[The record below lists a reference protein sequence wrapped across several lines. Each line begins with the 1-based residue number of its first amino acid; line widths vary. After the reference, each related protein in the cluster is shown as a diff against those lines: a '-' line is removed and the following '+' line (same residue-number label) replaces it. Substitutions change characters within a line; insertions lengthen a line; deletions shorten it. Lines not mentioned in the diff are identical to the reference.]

1 MSKKLITPLS
11 TKYND
16 AFKYEIGVDEAGRGP
31 LMGRVYSAAVI
42 LPDDNNFEHN
52 LMKDSK
58 RFSSKKKIMEVY
70 DYIKENAI
78 AWGFHYV
85 TEERIDTI
93 NIRRAT
99 HEAMHGAIKQI
110 FDKLSNNNT
119 NINDNI
125 HLMIDGNDFTPL
137 KIENY
142 SEKEIPYVCIEGGD
156 NKFTNIAAA
165 SIIAKVERDKYI
177 EELCDSYPELEDRY
191 DLRKNKGYGTKKHLD
206 GIKEHGISA
215 FHRRTY
221 GICKNYN

>member
-1 MSKKLITPLS
+1 MSKKTIPLLS
-11 TKYND
+11 IKYND

-31 LMGRVYSAAVI
+31 LLGRVYSGAVI
-42 LPDDNNFEHN
+42 LPDDDSFQHN

-58 RFSSKKKIMEVY
+58 RFSSKKKILEVY
-70 DYIKENAI
+70 NHIKEKAI
-78 AWGFHYV
+78 AWSVKYV
-85 TEERIDTI
+85 TEERIDSI

-99 HEAMHGAIKQI
+99 HEAMHEAIKDI
-110 FDKLSNNNT
+110 FEQLSNKKIE
-119 NINDNI
+119 INDNI
-125 HLMIDGNDFTPL
+125 HLMIDGNDFTPI
-137 KIENY
+137 KINKLND
-142 SEKEIPYVCIEGGD
+142 SEVPYVCIEGGD

-177 EELCDSYPELEDRY
+177 EELCDTYPELETRY

-221 GICKNYN
+221 GICKNY